1 MTTTE
6 VAIVGRGAVAMTAAL
21 AMARKGRMVT
31 LFSDAEAAPGWR
43 RHFALGRRSVDFLR
57 GLGVTPPMRAV
68 FCFALYGGGRSLV
81 LREKRPLCHVVAE
94 ADLWRALAER
104 WAVRLCRAVT
114 WEGCEGREAV
124 FSVDG
129 ERWAAGLLVAAD
141 GAGSPLA
148 AQCGVFGRTTEFGQW
163 ATVAMVGLPGLAEDT
178 AGQWF
183 DDDDVMALLPMGDGR
198 FSLIWSARRAEADV
212 DRIAEAVR
220 GRTGLRVEGVEAE
233 SVGAFPLRA
242 FRRATRVM
250 PRVAFVGDA
259 ARVIHPLAG
268 QGLNLGLADVQ
279 RLARCLAGAAGCRLS
294 VGVGGLCAGG
304 GVPARGVALFDGG
317 VGAFGT
323 GGGGGVGARAVAFG
337 GAGGDA
343 CCECLAIDWGG
354 CLPII
359 AGCDG

>member
-21 AMARKGRMVT
+21 AMARKGRGVT

-81 LREKRPLCHVVAE
+81 LREGRPLCHVVAE

-104 WAVRLCRAVT
+104 CAVRLCRAVT

-163 ATVAMVGLPGLAEDT
+163 ATVAMVDLPGLAEDT

-220 GRTGLRVEGVEAE
+220 RRTGLGVEGVVAE
-233 SVGAFPLRA
+233 SVGAFRLRA
-242 FRRATRVM
+242 FRRATRVV

-279 RLARCLAGAAGCRLS
+279 RLARCLAGRRDVGCPLGLATYARAGECRREGLHCLTAVLARSGRAAGAALALGRLPL
-294 VGVGGLCAGG
+294 VG
-304 GVPARGVALFDGG
+304 RVATL
-317 VGAFGT
+317 
-323 GGGGGVGARAVAFG
+323 VAN
-337 GAGGDA
+337 A
-343 CCECLAIDWGG
+343 
-354 CLPII
+354 
-359 AGCDG
+359 